1 MPKSRGISGGLTR
14 GRLFDTNIKATQI
27 DEDIFSDQT
36 LLSTIAGDDLVLVL
50 DVSETPDKVKYI
62 TRTNFVAGI
71 TSVTVTD
78 NESTDENNLIP
89 FVADAATSTGAHGL
103 EMDGDFNYNPS
114 TGTLTTTILGGTL
127 STASQP
133 NVTTLAGV
141 TTMGAVANAL
151 TLTFSDATLF
161 HDANNADTSFTMGTS
176 ATEALK
182 IEVLNGGSNKT
193 AESIAFTST
202 TASGTGDHGKFTFSV
217 DEATAM
223 FTIDDGGVSIAESGA
238 YEINGTAIL
247 SDSSGTL
254 TLQNVDA
261 LDATT
266 ESTIEAALDTLSNLA
281 SATGLTTIGAAG
293 ATTNVAAGDVTFFNP
308 VNNGNPTLS
317 LGSDSNERL
326 IVTSTFDSGAQ
337 TLDKVTFETAAA
349 SGAGDKGKYVFNVD
363 GTDIFDIDDSGIN
376 LASGKTFR
384 ENGDAVIGSVH
395 SFSAGAIANGDSFI
409 FSDANDSN
417 ATKKEAIADLA
428 TLFAGTGLT
437 ASSSVISV
445 DAAQSGI
452 TSLGTL
458 TGLTLSGDIDIFEDA
473 NNADVTLRMGTSAT
487 ESLSIEVLNGGSNK
501 TAEAIHFSTATASG
515 TANHGKMVFDID
527 GTDQFEINDSGV
539 VVTGDLTIT
548 GDDLFMNTNTDG
560 MVLVADGTNFNPVQ
574 VSGDV
579 ELSNSGATT
588 IQAGAVEHGMLAD
601 DIISGQAEITSGFA
615 AADELMYSDAGT
627 IKRVG
632 LDVLATKLFSVAA
645 AGTVAQASDFML
657 FLDNGATGDVIV
669 ESIDD
674 FLSAIA
680 GSGISVS
687 SSQLTAASSATALD
701 DIATGDGASNLVTT
715 VGNITLDAQAND
727 ADVIIKVDDNGS
739 SVTAVTFDG
748 SDEGNAI
755 FVNDIQLK
763 SDSAV
768 LALGADLDATLTH
781 DGTTGLTIAANPFE
795 VDSGGNITLDAHTGI
810 FIFQDANTEILR
822 LTESGSGDV
831 TVKLE
836 TNAKDLIFTDNGDA
850 EGFRVL
856 DGAGG
861 IRVAGG
867 LNLASASVAPVDTA
881 HNAAGTAASISAGNT
896 TAGTTNNIAGGS
908 LTIQGGQGKGS
919 GAGGDIIFKTANAG
933 GSGSTLNSLATA
945 LTISDDLNST
955 FADNVLLGS
964 DSAVLSLGADA
975 DATLTHDG
983 TTGLTIAANPF
994 EVDSGGNITLDAHTG
1009 VWIFQDANTEVLR
1022 ITESGS
1028 GDVTVKLET
1037 NAKDLIFT
1045 DNGDAEGFRIL
1056 DAAAGVTV
1064 AGKTTTNTIEL
1075 GHASDTTIARSGSG
1089 AITVEGTQVLLA
1101 GAQTGVTTIL
1111 NAGTKIGRDS
1121 QNLIDFATTDNK
1133 IIFRVNNVNEVEL
1146 IADTLSPVTSDGVA
1160 LGTGSLMWSDLF
1172 LASGSVVNFN
1182 NGDVTLTHSSETL
1195 TVGGGTLATAALTTS
1210 TIVASGIVKT
1220 DDTTNA
1226 TSTTDGSLQTDGGLS
1241 VALDGIFG
1249 DDVTLIT
1256 DDAVLNLGVGS
1267 DVKLTHDGTTG
1278 GTLSGTPMTVDSLG
1292 ASALAND
1299 TFTGMVFGFIS
1310 NEAIAIGNAVYIHT
1324 TDGRIGVAD
1333 ANALATMPAIGV
1345 AVSAT
1350 GSAGNAVKVLT
1361 HGIYNDSDG
1370 FGGDLTEGVTMYL
1383 GETTGAVTATIP
1395 DADGDFVQ
1403 VMGVAC
1409 GPRDVFINPS
1419 LDIIERA

>member
-62 TRTNFVAGI
+62 TRTNFTAGI
-71 TSVTVTD
+71 TTVTVTD

-337 TLDKVTFETAAA
+337 TLDKVTFQTAAA
-349 SGAGDKGKYVFNVD
+349 SSSGDKGKYVFNVD

-473 NNADVTLRMGTSAT
+473 NNADVTLRMGTICHKNHAVCV
-487 ESLSIEVLNGGSNK
+487 SIHK
-501 TAEAIHFSTATASG
+501 
-515 TANHGKMVFDID
+515 
-527 GTDQFEINDSGV
+527 
-539 VVTGDLTIT
+539 
-548 GDDLFMNTNTDG
+548 
-560 MVLVADGTNFNPVQ
+560 
-574 VSGDV
+574 
-579 ELSNSGATT
+579 
-588 IQAGAVEHGMLAD
+588 
-601 DIISGQAEITSGFA
+601 
-615 AADELMYSDAGT
+615 
-627 IKRVG
+627 
-632 LDVLATKLFSVAA
+632 
-645 AGTVAQASDFML
+645 
-657 FLDNGATGDVIV
+657 
-669 ESIDD
+669 
-674 FLSAIA
+674 
-680 GSGISVS
+680 
-687 SSQLTAASSATALD
+687 
-701 DIATGDGASNLVTT
+701 
-715 VGNITLDAQAND
+715 
-727 ADVIIKVDDNGS
+727 
-739 SVTAVTFDG
+739 
-748 SDEGNAI
+748 
-755 FVNDIQLK
+755 
-763 SDSAV
+763 
-768 LALGADLDATLTH
+768 
-781 DGTTGLTIAANPFE
+781 
-795 VDSGGNITLDAHTGI
+795 
-810 FIFQDANTEILR
+810 
-822 LTESGSGDV
+822 
-831 TVKLE
+831 
-836 TNAKDLIFTDNGDA
+836 
-850 EGFRVL
+850 
-856 DGAGG
+856 
-861 IRVAGG
+861 
-867 LNLASASVAPVDTA
+867 
-881 HNAAGTAASISAGNT
+881 
-896 TAGTTNNIAGGS
+896 
-908 LTIQGGQGKGS
+908 
-919 GAGGDIIFKTANAG
+919 
-933 GSGSTLNSLATA
+933 
-945 LTISDDLNST
+945 
-955 FADNVLLGS
+955 
-964 DSAVLSLGADA
+964 
-975 DATLTHDG
+975 
-983 TTGLTIAANPF
+983 
-994 EVDSGGNITLDAHTG
+994 
-1009 VWIFQDANTEVLR
+1009 
-1022 ITESGS
+1022 
-1028 GDVTVKLET
+1028 
-1037 NAKDLIFT
+1037 
-1045 DNGDAEGFRIL
+1045 
-1056 DAAAGVTV
+1056 
-1064 AGKTTTNTIEL
+1064 
-1075 GHASDTTIARSGSG
+1075 
-1089 AITVEGTQVLLA
+1089 
-1101 GAQTGVTTIL
+1101 
-1111 NAGTKIGRDS
+1111 
-1121 QNLIDFATTDNK
+1121 
-1133 IIFRVNNVNEVEL
+1133 
-1146 IADTLSPVTSDGVA
+1146 
-1160 LGTGSLMWSDLF
+1160 
-1172 LASGSVVNFN
+1172 
-1182 NGDVTLTHSSETL
+1182 
-1195 TVGGGTLATAALTTS
+1195 
-1210 TIVASGIVKT
+1210 
-1220 DDTTNA
+1220 
-1226 TSTTDGSLQTDGGLS
+1226 
-1241 VALDGIFG
+1241 
-1249 DDVTLIT
+1249 
-1256 DDAVLNLGVGS
+1256 
-1267 DVKLTHDGTTG
+1267 
-1278 GTLSGTPMTVDSLG
+1278 
-1292 ASALAND
+1292 
-1299 TFTGMVFGFIS
+1299 
-1310 NEAIAIGNAVYIHT
+1310 
-1324 TDGRIGVAD
+1324 
-1333 ANALATMPAIGV
+1333 
-1345 AVSAT
+1345 
-1350 GSAGNAVKVLT
+1350 
-1361 HGIYNDSDG
+1361 
-1370 FGGDLTEGVTMYL
+1370 
-1383 GETTGAVTATIP
+1383 
-1395 DADGDFVQ
+1395 
-1403 VMGVAC
+1403 
-1409 GPRDVFINPS
+1409 
-1419 LDIIERA
+1419 